1 MHSRAA
7 KAVSCH
13 WKLPAIVFVIANLLA
28 QPTRSAEPMSAPK
41 ASQRQELE
49 RRIEDAEAELRKK
62 EADVRAADARIA
74 SLKESLEKLPATVV
88 TQKLPGH
95 NAALDSMRQKLAQA
109 EAEEREL
116 AKQLQ
121 DEHPRLLAARQRV
134 RDLHH
139 VLAEQPTEWVQTTEA
154 DNPARQAKLQE
165 LTEAQAAADALRS
178 RGSELVALRDR
189 LQGELQLLISQETKA
204 TPLPSNQAPV
214 KPSPDVRQTPI
225 SVSPASRTSNATIPL
240 RRYSLTVGLV
250 AAVLIALGAARLA
263 ARRKRASISLSD
275 LTKLLDLPL
284 VGKLPR
290 DVFRPTASAR

>member
-28 QPTRSAEPMSAPK
+28 QATRSAEPMSAPN

-49 RRIEDAEAELRKK
+49 RRIADAEAELRTK

-88 TQKLPGH
+88 TQKLPGP

-116 AKQLQ
+116 AKKLQ

-134 RDLHH
+134 RDLHQ

-178 RGSELVALRDR
+178 GGRELVALRDR

-225 SVSPASRTSNATIPL
+225 SVSPASRTSNATIPH

-263 ARRKRASISLSD
+263 ARRKRATISLSD

-284 VGKLPR
+284 VGRLPR
-290 DVFRPTASAR
+290 GTFHPATRA

>member
-1 MHSRAA
+1 M
-7 KAVSCH
+7 
-13 WKLPAIVFVIANLLA
+13 
-28 QPTRSAEPMSAPK
+28 
-41 ASQRQELE
+41 
-49 RRIEDAEAELRKK
+49 
-62 EADVRAADARIA
+62 RAADARIA

-88 TQKLPGH
+88 TQKLPGP
-95 NAALDSMRQKLAQA
+95 NAALDNMRQKLAQA
-109 EAEEREL
+109 ETEEREL
-116 AKQLQ
+116 AKKLQ

-134 RDLHH
+134 RDLHQ

-189 LQGELQLLISQETKA
+189 LQGELQLLISQETNA
-204 TPLPSNQAPV
+204 SPLPSNQVQV

-250 AAVLIALGAARLA
+250 AAILIALGAARLA

-275 LTKLLDLPL
+275 LTKLLELPL
-284 VGKLPR
+284 VGRLPR
-290 DVFRPTASAR
+290 GTFHPATRA